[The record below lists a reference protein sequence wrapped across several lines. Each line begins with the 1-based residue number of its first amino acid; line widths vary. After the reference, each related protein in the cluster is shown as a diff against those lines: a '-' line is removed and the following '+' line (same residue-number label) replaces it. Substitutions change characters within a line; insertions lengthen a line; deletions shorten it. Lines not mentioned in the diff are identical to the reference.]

1 MLKKSLAWLA
11 IAFALMAWQA
21 QSQTPEAQAKQ
32 ELNEAARAY
41 REGNFADAQAHSERA
56 LQLDPQNKAAPF
68 FVARTIHAQYR
79 PGISTPENVAK
90 ALDAIAAYQRI
101 LDRVPADEEA
111 FKAVT
116 YLYGALKDDERWR
129 EWVLRRAGNTSI
141 PNNQRADAYVVLAS
155 RDWDCSFKITEAN
168 KTATADGNKTHFS
181 YRMPKERAE
190 FEQAKECAN
199 RGLEMANMAI
209 ILTPENESAWSY
221 KTNILFDLSKL
232 AEMAGEVQHQ
242 REFRRQYQEALEV
255 TTKLSKRAQP
265 NP

>member
-1 MLKKSLAWLA
+1 MQKKSLACLT
-11 IAFALMAWQA
+11 ITFALMAWQA
-21 QSQTPEAQAKQ
+21 QSQTPETQAKQ

-41 REGNFADAQAHSERA
+41 REGNFADAQAHSEKA

-79 PGISTPENVAK
+79 PAISTPENVAK

-101 LDRVPADEEA
+101 LDRAPADEEA

-116 YLYGALKDDERWR
+116 YLYGALNDDERYR
-129 EWVLRRAGNTSI
+129 EWVLRRAGNASL

-155 RDWDCSFKITEAN
+155 RDWDCSFKITEGPGI
-168 KTATADGNKTHFS
+168 KTTTVNGNKTHFS
-181 YRMPKERAE
+181 YRMPKERGE
-190 FEQAKECAN
+190 FEQAKECAI

-221 KTNILFDLSKL
+221 KTNILLELSKL
-232 AEMAGEVQHQ
+232 SEMSGEVQHQ
-242 REFRRQYQEALEV
+242 REF
-255 TTKLSKRAQP
+255 
-265 NP
+265 